1 MRLREESNLKN
12 TIEIPTDNPYY
23 QKQSFYGWTPF
34 HSKYAFNEERTDK
47 YSPYADI
54 FRNIASNGI
63 VGDIIHFGGGYTNGF
78 LTMAVE
84 YGAAIVI
91 LIVSSLIFLI
101 YKNFNKENKV
111 QLVLIVSLV
120 SQNLTNDF
128 IKQIDELL
136 KAAQNSGPVKNF
148 DAQFEKLKLQ

>member
-1 MRLREESNLKN
+1 MIINDQQFDKTDSEF
-12 TIEIPTDNPYY
+12 TISQYDEITT
-23 QKQSFYGWTPF
+23 S
-34 HSKYAFNEERTDK
+34 H
-47 YSPYADI
+47 
-54 FRNIASNGI
+54 
-63 VGDIIHFGGGYTNGF
+63 NGF

-120 SQNLTNDF
+120 SQNLTNDLIYAPDVGILF
-128 IKQIDELL
+128 WIIPFCFLS
-136 KAAQNSGPVKNF
+136 NVVMNR
-148 DAQFEKLKLQ
+148 